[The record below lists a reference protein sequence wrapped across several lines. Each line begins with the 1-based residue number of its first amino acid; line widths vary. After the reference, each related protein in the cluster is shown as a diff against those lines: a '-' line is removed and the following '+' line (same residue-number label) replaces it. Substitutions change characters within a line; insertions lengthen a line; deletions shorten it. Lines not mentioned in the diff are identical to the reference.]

1 MQESRYLSVETRQE
15 LLRIENAWHRAVY
28 NAVTRLGSKTFAVT
42 QGGRSSGLTLD
53 WSGGFALYDTETRD
67 YQWRYKFSQLKGSS
81 DDSKTKLKLHFQ
93 NENKEIETK
102 IQRSRCCHQGV
113 PIYYGRFP
121 RKGCRRVGKTLNTF
135 YFSPFFLSLSELGVS
150 ISRTFSSACTPS

>member
-1 MQESRYLSVETRQE
+1 M
-15 LLRIENAWHRAVY
+15 
-28 NAVTRLGSKTFAVT
+28 T

-102 IQRSRCCHQGV
+102 VGRGFSILFVCLFLLLCCVDAMFWDASDKKGLIVSLEKCCFEFIHLGDISLFNFSFFIV
-113 PIYYGRFP
+113 LLLLIFP
-121 RKGCRRVGKTLNTF
+121 
-135 YFSPFFLSLSELGVS
+135 
-150 ISRTFSSACTPS
+150 